1 VTAVPE
7 TPPLPDRT
15 PVADVPEQEELF
27 MHLEH
32 DQLVAQTFRPVPPA
46 LLGRRAVIGLWAL
59 RIFAVLVSLM
69 VIYTFIARLH

>member
-1 VTAVPE
+1 MTAVPE
-7 TPPLPDRT
+7 TPPRPEEAPEENT
-15 PVADVPEQEELF
+15 PEQELF

-32 DQLVAQTFRPVPPA
+32 DQLVAQTFRPVSPA
-46 LLGRRAVIGLWAL
+46 RLGRRAVIGLWAL